1 MALPGL
7 GLEGKEKKDHS
18 HSRPKSGRNGVH
30 CTFAPTYGLFFSEI
44 IGTYFTLIRKEN
56 MKCDPKLVLPMVWNT
71 KRIRAMSEGQQ
82 RHLEEFCLLSILRI
96 QALFRKRQ
104 IE

>member
-56 MKCDPKLVLPMVWNT
+56 MKCDPKLVLARVWDT
-71 KRIRAMSEGQQ
+71 KRIRAMSEGQTTPL
-82 RHLEEFCLLSILRI
+82 RRVLLTFHFANTSVVSK
-96 QALFRKRQ
+96 AAN
-104 IE
+104 